1 MKNKQTLDRS
11 GAIGAF
17 KSPPAEIFTHIKE
30 NEAPDLVNRPPHYQS
45 FSNGAE
51 VLDIVENLTF
61 NAGNAVKYLA
71 RSCRID
77 GANKG
82 EIMQDLYKA
91 RRYVEREI
99 ERLQKLDS

>member
-1 MKNKQTLDRS
+1 MNQQQSSIDMV
-11 GAIGAF
+11 
-17 KSPPAEIFTHIKE
+17 
-30 NEAPDLVNRPPHYQS
+30 NEPPHYQG

-51 VLDIVENLTF
+51 VLDIAENLTF

-71 RSCRID
+71 RSCRVD

-82 EIMQDLYKA
+82 EIMQDLDKA
-91 RRYVEREI
+91 RKYVAREI

>member
-1 MKNKQTLDRS
+1 MSQQ
-11 GAIGAF
+11 
-17 KSPPAEIFTHIKE
+17 KSSIDMV
-30 NEAPDLVNRPPHYQS
+30 NEPPHYRG

-82 EIMQDLYKA
+82 EIMQDLHKA
-91 RRYVEREI
+91 RWYVEREI
-99 ERLQKLDS
+99 ERLQELDS

>member
-1 MKNKQTLDRS
+1 MSQQ
-11 GAIGAF
+11 
-17 KSPPAEIFTHIKE
+17 KSSIDMV
-30 NEAPDLVNRPPHYQS
+30 NEPPHYRG

-51 VLDIVENLTF
+51 VLDIAENLTF

-82 EIMQDLYKA
+82 EIMQDLDKA
-91 RRYVEREI
+91 RKYVAREI
-99 ERLQKLDS
+99 ERLEKLDS

>member
-1 MKNKQTLDRS
+1 M
-11 GAIGAF
+11 
-17 KSPPAEIFTHIKE
+17 
-30 NEAPDLVNRPPHYQS
+30 
-45 FSNGAE
+45 
-51 VLDIVENLTF
+51 LDIAENLTF

-82 EIMQDLYKA
+82 EIMQDLDKA

-99 ERLQKLDS
+99 ERRQIESLQDYKAKLMQDANDDTIS

>member
-1 MKNKQTLDRS
+1 MNQQ
-11 GAIGAF
+11 
-17 KSPPAEIFTHIKE
+17 KSSIDMV
-30 NEAPDLVNRPPHYQS
+30 NEPPHYQG

-51 VLDIVENLTF
+51 VLDIAENLTF

-82 EIMQDLYKA
+82 EIMQDLDKA

-99 ERLQKLDS
+99 ERRQIESLQDYKAKLMQDANDDTIS

>member
-1 MKNKQTLDRS
+1 MNQQ
-11 GAIGAF
+11 
-17 KSPPAEIFTHIKE
+17 KSP
-30 NEAPDLVNRPPHYQS
+30 DMVNKSPHYQG

-82 EIMQDLYKA
+82 EVMQDLDKA
-91 RRYVEREI
+91 RKYVAREI
-99 ERLQKLDS
+99 ERLEKLDS

>member
-1 MKNKQTLDRS
+1 MSQQ
-11 GAIGAF
+11 
-17 KSPPAEIFTHIKE
+17 KSSF
-30 NEAPDLVNRPPHYQS
+30 DWVNNPPHYQG

-51 VLDIVENLTF
+51 VLDIAENLTF

-82 EIMQDLYKA
+82 EVMQDLDKA
-91 RRYVEREI
+91 RKYVEREI
-99 ERLQKLDS
+99 ERLQIESLKDYKAKLMQGANGDTIS

>member
-1 MKNKQTLDRS
+1 MSQQRS
-11 GAIGAF
+11 SIDMV
-17 KSPPAEIFTHIKE
+17 
-30 NEAPDLVNRPPHYQS
+30 NEPPHYQG

-51 VLDIVENLTF
+51 VLDIAENLTF

-77 GANKG
+77 DANKG
-82 EIMQDLYKA
+82 EIMQDLDKA
-91 RRYVEREI
+91 RKYVEREI